1 MHDGVLK
8 GWSAD
13 LGLREPAWNCGF
25 IYPQLIRG
33 SASSDRRP
41 YFTWKPPAVRE
52 VDGLRPQLG
61 VDWNM
66 WTLCTCLNEI
76 CPAKSWGSIW
86 LRVQWEKHVQLSFSL
101 SLFKLGIV
109 KLNRR
114 LHCFGE
120 SSWKVRH
127 QWNWCCFGRRW
138 MESSGRRNRQLE
150 RDPWWQAVHNWLFI
164 CLQPEQQQPARKCFS
179 HATTHVRI
187 LGI

>member
-1 MHDGVLK
+1 MHDSVLK

-66 WTLCTCLNEI
+66 WTSCTCLNEI
-76 CPAKSWGSIW
+76 CPAKSWGSIC
-86 LRVQWEKHVQLSFSL
+86 LRVQWEKHVQLSFATVSFIL
-101 SLFKLGIV
+101 KV
-109 KLNRR
+109 KIPPPFSPSTHSSSFPQSAWGAPGSVR
-114 LHCFGE
+114 LAANP
-120 SSWKVRH
+120 WKV
-127 QWNWCCFGRRW
+127 G
-138 MESSGRRNRQLE
+138 
-150 RDPWWQAVHNWLFI
+150 DWLCSPFK
-164 CLQPEQQQPARKCFS
+164 RY
-179 HATTHVRI
+179 
-187 LGI
+187 